1 MLQRDRDRQRGGAGH
16 FWLKYVTWY
25 HVTKYVIRYVT
36 KYVIRYVIR
45 HRGYVMAIVCME
57 VCKNCMYGDLLR
69 F

>member
-25 HVTKYVIRYVT
+25 HVT